1 MNHRI
6 ILFTII
12 SFSHLLCMQEIDY
25 DLARKIALVVRNNDL
40 EEMKQIFPSLDKPT
54 RNHTFVNWIAASK
67 NPEALQFFIDQETD
81 IHATN
86 LTEQTA
92 LFNSY
97 KSAEMTQ
104 LLLDNGARI
113 DATDMNKQTPLHYF
127 MRSYKIDLNAAIVLI
142 QNNANINA
150 LDDKGQTPLHCAAQH
165 AYIDYIQLLL
175 THNADKSIK
184 TKGGRTAL
192 DYVQALDRK
201 QYPNKFDAIVLLNP
215 SISKETLQK
224 AEEFLIQQV
233 KQLRPLQE
241 KQEQR
246 LFQAKQLLQQLQKKQ
261 QQAFTTKK
269 TNSNPVI
276 YLIQL
281 LSCVNKEYYNTCNK
295 RKNLTNDILNIIRSL
310 LEQSQVSQ

>member
-1 MNHRI
+1 M
-6 ILFTII
+6 
-12 SFSHLLCMQEIDY
+12 EIDY
-25 DLARKIALVVRNNDL
+25 ALTSKTAAAALKNDIETL
-40 EEMKQIFPSLDKPT
+40 KQLFPLLNTVT
-54 RNHTFVNWIAASK
+54 RNHIFVNWIAESK
-67 NPEALQFFIDQETD
+67 NPKALQFFIDQGTN

-86 LTEQTA
+86 LSGKTA

-113 DATDMNKQTPLHYF
+113 DATDINKQTPLHYF

-142 QNNANINA
+142 QNNAIINA

-165 AYIDYIQLLL
+165 AYIDYIKLLL

-184 TKGGRTAL
+184 TKGGSTAL
-192 DYVQALDRK
+192 DYAQALDKK

-233 KQLRPLQE
+233 KQLRPLQK
-241 KQEQR
+241 KQGQR
-246 LFQAKQLLQQLQKKQ
+246 LFQARQLLRQLRAKQ

-281 LSCVNKEYYNTCNK
+281 LSCVNKEYYKACNG
-295 RKNLTNDILNIIRSL
+295 RNNLTNGILNIIRSL
-310 LEQSQVSQ
+310 LEQSQVPQ